1 MSKVNGHSNT
11 GFFTGF
17 VFKYFVDQIKVLPC
31 LQELSE
37 DDEKPSFTVEKFE
50 TWFQDDPKVIS
61 KLFDKSETADSK
73 SGFSLAELWV
83 GMFKYYTEDF
93 KFDKD
98 LIQVHDH

>member
-1 MSKVNGHSNT
+1 M
-11 GFFTGF
+11 
-17 VFKYFVDQIKVLPC
+17 
-31 LQELSE
+31 QELSE

-50 TWFQDDPKVIS
+50 TWFQDDPKVIA

-83 GMFKYYTEDF
+83 GMFKYYTEEF

-98 LIQVHDH
+98 LIQVHYYVIIIFYMTHDMTHII

>member
-1 MSKVNGHSNT
+1 M
-11 GFFTGF
+11 
-17 VFKYFVDQIKVLPC
+17 
-31 LQELSE
+31 QELSE

-83 GMFKYYTEDF
+83 GMFKYYTEEF

-98 LIQVHDH
+98 LIQVHDYVIIIFYMSHIIWQ

>member
-1 MSKVNGHSNT
+1 M
-11 GFFTGF
+11 
-17 VFKYFVDQIKVLPC
+17 
-31 LQELSE
+31 QELSE

-61 KLFDKSETADSK
+61 KLFDKSQTADSK

-83 GMFKYYTEDF
+83 GMFKYYTEEF

-98 LIQVHDH
+98 LIQVRLRSEREGTLEIDPLTLVRHMLN